1 MTSVVHPAMQR
12 LLSMLTANPAPDFKT
27 LPIAVARDNFEKQ
40 QSPWCWCPMPLA
52 EVREMTVPG
61 AAGPM
66 RARLYLPIKGA
77 ALPVVLYLHGGGWT
91 FGSVD
96 THDGIMR
103 ALAALGGCAVL
114 GVDYRLAPEHPFPA
128 PLDDTLAVLSFI
140 EKGGL
145 GADADPARIAVSGDS
160 AGANLALGAMVARK
174 AAGGRVPDT
183 AALFYGCYAPLF
195 DTGSH
200 AANGDGRF
208 LLSSVNMRWYWNNF
222 LGSYTDAAAPAACA
236 PLTADLAGLPPLY
249 LNAASLDP
257 LVDDTLI
264 LSQRLAAA
272 GVEHRFDLWPGVVHG
287 FLRFTRDLEPARAAL
302 SAAAAYLAEKLNAN
316 NTGRTDPWNAAHS

>member
-1 MTSVVHPAMQR
+1 MKPAVHPAMQR
-12 LLSMLTANPAPDFKT
+12 LLSILTANPAPDFKT

-40 QSPWCWCPMPLA
+40 QTPWCWCPMPLA

-61 AAGPM
+61 PAGAL
-66 RARLYLPIKGA
+66 RVRLYLPRTGA

-91 FGSVD
+91 FGSID

-128 PLDDTLAVLSFI
+128 GLEDTLAALAFI
-140 EKGGL
+140 EGGGL

-174 AAGGRVPDT
+174 ASGGPLPQT
-183 AALFYGCYAPLF
+183 AALFYGCYAPIF
-195 DTGSH
+195 DTDSH
-200 AANGDGRF
+200 AANGDGSY

-222 LGSYTDAAAPAACA
+222 LGPYTDATAPAACA
-236 PLTADLAGLPPLY
+236 PLNADLGGLPPLY

-264 LSQRLAAA
+264 LSKRLAVA

-302 SAAAAYLAEKLNAN
+302 EAAADWLAERLNAN
-316 NTGRTDPWNAAHS
+316 NNGRIDPWNAAHS